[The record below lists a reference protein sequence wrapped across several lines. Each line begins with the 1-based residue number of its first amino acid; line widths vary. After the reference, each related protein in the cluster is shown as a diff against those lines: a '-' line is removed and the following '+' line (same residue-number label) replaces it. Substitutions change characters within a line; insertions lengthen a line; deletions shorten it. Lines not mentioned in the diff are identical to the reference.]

1 MVRWLGIGAIWI
13 FAGIGVPSA
22 APAGEVEF
30 NRDIRPLLGRHCLAC
45 HGRDE
50 RHREGGLR
58 LDDRQSSLG
67 EADSGEFA
75 IVPGEPEASEMIR
88 RLEADDS
95 ERMPPEDSAPRLGEA
110 EVSLLKQWIRE
121 GAPYATHWSF
131 IKPQRPG
138 LPEVS
143 NPDWPHSPVD
153 FFILAQ
159 LEAKAILPSSE
170 ADRYSL
176 IRRLSLDLRGLPPTL
191 AEVDQFVADGRP
203 DAYER
208 LVDTL
213 LADPAFGERWA
224 RPWLDLARYADS
236 SGYGSDPLRTNMW
249 RYRDWVIDALNRNLP
264 FDQFTI
270 EQLAG
275 DLLPDATTEQR
286 LATAFHRNTM
296 TNTEGGTDDEEF
308 RVEAVKDRVDTTF
321 QTWMGLSM
329 GCAKCHDHKYDPIS
343 QHEYYEVFAI
353 FNQSQD
359 TDRPDEFPTMEAP
372 RALDRDRLAAHHAN
386 VEQLESQLADVQKKV
401 KAQAEQRDVK
411 APTGR
416 IVRIELPGNNK
427 NLSLAE
433 VQVFVDDEN
442 MALQGTAR
450 QSSTAYDGPAGK
462 AIDNNTDGHYFNAL
476 STTHTETSTDP
487 WWEVELGD
495 TYGVERV
502 VVWNRTDGNLMVRNA
517 GLRIQLL
524 TAERSLIWESRI
536 EGQPKA
542 SHEFRP
548 RTLSPW
554 ERQAAEIEAQIAEAK
569 KSRPQIP
576 TIPVMRELGNQQRR
590 ETHVLIK
597 GNFLTKGPPVEPGV
611 PSSFHSSPNEV
622 DLDRMGMARWLV
634 DAENP
639 LTARVAVNRIWAIL
653 FGRGLVATEE
663 DFGTQG
669 DLPSHPQLL
678 DWLATE
684 FSERGWD
691 VKRLIRILVTSSTY
705 RQSAAVRSELLQR
718 DPGNRWLWRGPRTR
732 LEAELIRDQA
742 LAVSGLMSRTLGG
755 PSIYPYQPPGL
766 WRAAFNGQRTWPV
779 SKGEDRFR
787 RGIYVFWRRTV
798 PYPAMAT
805 FDAPSRELCT
815 VRRVSTNT
823 PLQAFVTLN
832 DPTYIETSQALAR
845 RMRREG
851 GETIGDQIRHG
862 LRLCL
867 LRPPAQDAVEVL
879 VGLYESELTH
889 YSNDVDAATR
899 MATDPL
905 GPLPEG
911 IAPAELA
918 AMTVVANVMLNM
930 DGVLNK

>member
-1 MVRWLGIGAIWI
+1 
-13 FAGIGVPSA
+13 
-22 APAGEVEF
+22 
-30 NRDIRPLLGRHCLAC
+30 
-45 HGRDE
+45 
-50 RHREGGLR
+50 
-58 LDDRQSSLG
+58 
-67 EADSGEFA
+67 
-75 IVPGEPEASEMIR
+75 
-88 RLEADDS
+88 
-95 ERMPPEDSAPRLGEA
+95 
-110 EVSLLKQWIRE
+110 
-121 GAPYATHWSF
+121 
-131 IKPQRPG
+131 
-138 LPEVS
+138 
-143 NPDWPHSPVD
+143 
-153 FFILAQ
+153 
-159 LEAKAILPSSE
+159 
-170 ADRYSL
+170 
-176 IRRLSLDLRGLPPTL
+176 
-191 AEVDQFVADGRP
+191 
-203 DAYER
+203 
-208 LVDTL
+208 
-213 LADPAFGERWA
+213 
-224 RPWLDLARYADS
+224 
-236 SGYGSDPLRTNMW
+236 
-249 RYRDWVIDALNRNLP
+249 
-264 FDQFTI
+264 
-270 EQLAG
+270 
-275 DLLPDATTEQR
+275 
-286 LATAFHRNTM
+286 
-296 TNTEGGTDDEEF
+296 
-308 RVEAVKDRVDTTF
+308 
-321 QTWMGLSM
+321 MGLSM

-416 IVRIELPGNNK
+416 IVRIELPGNHK

-554 ERQAAEIEAQIAEAK
+554 ERQGAEIEAQIAEAK

-639 LTARVAVNRIWAIL
+639 LTARVAANRIWAIL